1 MFRQDYTC
9 LVLLFVAHGI
19 VVSSTGLSPSLARL
33 SRLFHYHSPDYHDWA
48 VPLSLATTKGISV
61 DFFSSGYLD
70 VSVPLVRLLTLW
82 IQVKIPSLC

>member
-1 MFRQDYTC
+1 MFRQDFTC
-9 LVLLFVAHGI
+9 LVLLFVAHGF

-61 DFFSSGYLD
+61 DFFSSGY
-70 VSVPLVRLLTLW
+70 
-82 IQVKIPSLC
+82 